1 MDGWTVLAICVCVML
16 LTAVVVGTCV
26 YVKMH
31 HKVSF
36 MIDALEDREVGFRY
50 RENRWPLPGFN
61 RLLNR
66 LRHIF
71 EREMQELTE
80 QNLYYGRM
88 LDNIRTGIF
97 VVDTESR
104 GRVIYHN
111 QAALQILGM
120 APVNHLRQL
129 SLVDK
134 ELQTA
139 FENIPEN
146 KEMRCSFYN
155 ERNRITISM
164 TASLATFDGKSVRII
179 AFNDITG
186 DMEHSEEMS
195 WNKLVRVLNHEIM
208 NTITPIASL
217 SDTFS
222 RDLKEAAANGGR
234 NLNLEELEHGFE
246 TIASSSK
253 ALITFVNNYR
263 SLTRVAM
270 PVKKAFY
277 VRELI
282 DRVMGLTDRM
292 VRESGA
298 RISYTE
304 ESDDVILYADEGQ
317 MAQIVVNL
325 IKNALQA
332 GAHAIF
338 ISSRINSSEQ
348 VLISVSNDGR
358 PISRE
363 SAEQIFVPFYTTKQD
378 GSGIGLSL
386 SRQMMRLHNGSII
399 LERSD
404 EQVTTFT
411 LCFK

>member
-1 MDGWTVLAICVCVML
+1 MDTLTVVALAVGVAVV
-16 LTAVVVGTCV
+16 TAVVVAVTV

-31 HKVSF
+31 RKVVF

-50 RENRWPLPGFN
+50 REGRVLGFN
-61 RLLNR
+61 RTLNR
-66 LRHIF
+66 LRRIF
-71 EREMQELTE
+71 EREMQEIVE
-80 QNLYYGRM
+80 QNLYYGKM

-97 VVDTESR
+97 VIDSEGG

-111 QAALQILGM
+111 TAALNILGM
-120 APVNHLRQL
+120 APVKHLRQL
-129 SLVDK
+129 ALVDK

-139 FENIPEN
+139 FETIPEN

-155 ERNRITISM
+155 ERNRITIAM
-164 TASLATFDGKSVRII
+164 TASSAQFDGKHVRIV

-217 SDTFS
+217 CDTFS
-222 RDLKEAAANGGR
+222 RDLKEAASDGGR
-234 NLNLEELEHGFE
+234 RLNLEELERGFE

-253 ALITFVNNYR
+253 SLITFVNNYR

-270 PVKKAFY
+270 PVKKALY

-282 DRVMGLTDRM
+282 DRVMGLTEQM
-292 VRESGA
+292 VREAGA
-298 RISYTE
+298 RVSYIE
-304 ESDDVILYADEGQ
+304 ESDDVMLYADEGQ

-332 GAHAIF
+332 GAHAVF
-338 ISSRINSSEQ
+338 ISSRINSSDE
-348 VLISVSNDGR
+348 VCISVSNDGR

-363 SAEQIFVPFYTTKQD
+363 SADQIFVPFYTTKQD

-386 SRQMMRLHNGSII
+386 SRQMMRLHNGSIV

-404 EQVTTFT
+404 ERVTTFT
-411 LCFK
+411 LRFK